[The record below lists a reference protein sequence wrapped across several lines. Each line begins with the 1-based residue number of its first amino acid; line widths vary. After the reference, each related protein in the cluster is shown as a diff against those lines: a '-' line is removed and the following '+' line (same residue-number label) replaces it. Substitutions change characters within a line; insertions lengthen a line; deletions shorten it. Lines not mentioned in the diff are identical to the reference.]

1 MNILTEHVVSKG
13 DSMDKNEIDLLSE
26 LGKLKSTI
34 SLFLSAFEAEDYP
47 ADVINAVYVLL
58 DLVVRLEIS
67 TKELLEG
74 VNKNEL

>member
-1 MNILTEHVVSKG
+1 
-13 DSMDKNEIDLLSE
+13 MDKNEIDLLSE

-34 SLFLSAFEAEDYP
+34 SLFLSAFESEDYP
-47 ADVINAVYVLL
+47 ADVINAEYVLL